1 MKMSSVRYDKHK
13 FRELIVLLA
22 QRSADDPRF
31 GDTKLNK
38 QLHFC
43 DFGAY
48 RKLGRSMTGASYQ
61 RDKHGP
67 TARPLV
73 PVREELQDEGIVKIE
88 QLPAGAHK
96 RRVTVP
102 LRDADLSLFSAE
114 ELAIVDEV
122 VEKPRHST
130 ASRVADLAHDE
141 SAGWNLVSQHED
153 IPYVTALIDIK
164 PPSGETLEHLRGIAA
179 QRGW

>member
-1 MKMSSVRYDKHK
+1 MGYNKKK
-13 FRELIVLLA
+13 FRELVVLLA
-22 QRSADDPRF
+22 QRSAGDPRF

-43 DFGAY
+43 DFDAY
-48 RKLGRSMTGASYQ
+48 RKLGKPMTGAPYQ

-67 TARPLV
+67 TARPLI
-73 PVREELQDEGIVKIE
+73 PVREELEQEGALKIE
-88 QLPAGAHK
+88 RRPAGFYK

-102 LRDADLSLFSAE
+102 LREPDLSLFTEE

-122 VEKPRHST
+122 IERLKDST
-130 ASRVADLAHDE
+130 AGRVADIAHDE
-141 SAGWNLVSQHED
+141 SAGWNLVGQHED
-153 IPYVTALIDIK
+153 IPYATALIDTE
-164 PPSGETLEHLRGIAA
+164 PPSHDTLEHLRGIAA

>member
-1 MKMSSVRYDKHK
+1 MQSIRYNKHK
-13 FRELIVLLA
+13 FRELVVLLA
-22 QRSADDPRF
+22 QRSADDPWF

-48 RKLGRSMTGASYQ
+48 RKLGRPMTGAPYQ

-67 TARPLV
+67 TARPLI
-73 PVREELQDEGIVKIE
+73 PVREELEDEGVVKVE
-88 QLPAGAHK
+88 QRPVGAHK

-122 VEKPRHST
+122 VKKLKRST
-130 ASRVADLAHDE
+130 ASRVADVAHDE
-141 SAGWNLVSQHED
+141 SAGWNLVHQHED
-153 IPYVTALIDIK
+153 IPYVTALIDTE
-164 PPSGETLEHLRGIAA
+164 PPSGQTLEHLRGIAV

>member
-1 MKMSSVRYDKHK
+1 MPSIRYDKHK

-22 QRSADDPRF
+22 QLSADDPWF

-48 RKLGRSMTGASYQ
+48 RKLGRPMTGAPYQ

-73 PVREELQDEGIVKIE
+73 PVREELEDEGVVKVE
-88 QLPAGAHK
+88 QRPAGAHK

-102 LRDADLSLFSAE
+102 LREADLSLFSVE

-122 VEKPRHST
+122 VEKLKRST
-130 ASRVADLAHDE
+130 ASRVADVAHDE
-141 SAGWNLVSQHED
+141 SAGWNLVHQHED
-153 IPYVTALIDIK
+153 IPYVTALIDPD
-164 PPSGETLEHLRGIAA
+164 PPTSETLAHLRAVAA